1 MAKFK
6 NLLWGMLAML
16 TTILMVGCGEKDN
29 PSRTSLEVDTSD
41 LVLLIGE
48 SATRTATSKAGDAVI
63 TYSSSD
69 PAVAT
74 VDQNGKVTGVSA
86 GNATITVSMDE
97 SRSSWYAANSLTYKV
112 IVQKAVSAV
121 ALKNA
126 DKSTPLTLVADED
139 GKITVYFNGGITLA
153 NDIKYTV
160 NGGTEQTIAKN
171 TEGSYD
177 IVLKKGD
184 MVQLYSN
191 NTSLGGGSVAGARGF
206 TRAVAEGSQH
216 INIRPSMKT
225 EIFGNVMSLLKGKD
239 NLESATAIEA
249 PNAFYGLFSGADK
262 LVNSDDRELVL
273 PATTLKEG
281 CYDNMFSGCK
291 GIEKAPELPAPT
303 LVKDCYSGM
312 FSGCSK
318 LSEVKCL
325 ATDVSADG
333 CVKDWLADAGKE
345 AETPP
350 VIEVTKEAKDAISES
365 IPKEF
370 TPVIAISKITVEPT
384 SLALTVGETATLK
397 ATVEPAEAKDK
408 PIQWESDNIAVATVS
423 ADGVVTAEGSG
434 SAIIK
439 ISSDGTVFAECEVK
453 VEALPVETPQIYK
466 VWVYG
471 ENPQIEAP
479 FSAGEWDAYAMRFSN
494 QSGDH
499 FRTLTDEEYYGL
511 KTLIVDVSDAT
522 NDCSMR
528 VMTGWWNPV
537 YADDIPVV
545 NGKMKIQITDEM
557 ADDCAMGGGGRNL
570 TLMLKKG
577 SCTINSVYYE
587 EEGEEKPQAQIL
599 ATSLSLAVLPQGTVY
614 YNKNHDDTRH
624 NYWAQISILPENATN
639 KYVKWTTSNPNVF
652 VVGENGSIRPI
663 SDGVATVT
671 ATATDGSNLSAQCEV
686 TVKVVGS
693 IWYEAEN
700 VTKTLGCQPFIN
712 PLSQKGAGI
721 TSITYSSSD
730 ESKAKVNATTGEV
743 TVVDGATAGQVVIKA
758 TATVAD
764 EIQYYYYSDDEKS
777 ASYTLNLAPA
787 TTQGERNDYSP
798 GSW

>member
-97 SRSSWYAANSLTYKV
+97 SRSSWYAANSVSYKV

-191 NTSLGGGSVAGARGF
+191 NTSLGGGSVAGARGY
-206 TRAVAEGSQH
+206 TRAVAEGSKH

-397 ATVEPAEAKDK
+397 ATVEPVEAKDK
-408 PIQWESDNIAVATVS
+408 SIQWESDNIAVATVS

-453 VEALPVETPQIYK
+453 VEALPDDEPLIDR
-466 VWVYG
+466 VWIYG
-471 ENPQIEAP
+471 ENPRVEAP
-479 FSAGEWDAYAMRFSN
+479 FSPAASDAAAMRFSN
-494 QSGDH
+494 TEGKH

-511 KTLIVDVSDAT
+511 KTLIIDVSNAT
-522 NDCSMR
+522 DDCLMR
-528 VMTGWWNPV
+528 VMNGWWSNT
-537 YADDIPVV
+537 YADNVPVI
-545 NGKMKIQITDEM
+545 NGQMKIQITEKM
-557 ADDCAMGGGGRNL
+557 AEECAKGGEGKDL
-570 TLMLKKG
+570 DLMLYGG
-577 SCTINSVYYE
+577 SCTINSVYYM
-587 EEGEEKPQAQIL
+587 EGESKEDGVLVTNVSLPESHTMASNTSSNTL
-599 ATSLSLAVLPQGTVY
+599 AAKIRIT
-614 YNKNHDDTRH
+614 
-624 NYWAQISILPENATN
+624 PENATDQSMT
-639 KYVKWTTSNPNVF
+639 WTSDNPNVVRVNEYG
-652 VVGENGSIRPI
+652 VVFAQE
-663 SDGVATVT
+663 DVAGVAH
-671 ATATDGSNLSAQCEV
+671 
-686 TVKVVGS
+686 
-693 IWYEAEN
+693 
-700 VTKTLGCQPFIN
+700 
-712 PLSQKGAGI
+712 
-721 TSITYSSSD
+721 
-730 ESKAKVNATTGEV
+730 
-743 TVVDGATAGQVVIKA
+743 IKA
-758 TATVAD
+758 TAND
-764 EIQYYYYSDDEKS
+764 GSGKS
-777 ASYTLNLAPA
+777 ATCTVTVKAVVGPVASE
-787 TTQGERNDYSP
+787 GERDDYTP

>member
-29 PSRTSLEVDTSD
+29 PTRTSLEVDTSD

-63 TYSSSD
+63 TYSSND

-97 SRSSWYAANSLTYKV
+97 SRSSWYAANSVSYKV

-191 NTSLGGGSVAGARGF
+191 NTSLGGSSVAGARGF
-206 TRAVAEGSQH
+206 TRAVPEGSKH

-239 NLESATAIEA
+239 NLESATAIES

-370 TPVIAISKITVEPT
+370 TPVIAISKITVEPA

-423 ADGVVTAEGSG
+423 ADGVVTAVGSG

-453 VEALPVETPQIYK
+453 VEALPDETPQIYK

-471 ENPQIEAP
+471 ENPQIEPP
-479 FSAGEWDAYAMRFSN
+479 FSPAAWDAAAMRFDN
-494 QSGDH
+494 DQGTH
-499 FRTLTDEEYYGL
+499 FRTLTDEEYNSL

-522 NDCSMR
+522 DNCLMT
-528 VMTGWWNPV
+528 VMNGWWSAT
-537 YADDIPVV
+537 YADKVPVI
-545 NGKMKIQITDEM
+545 NGQMKIQITKKIAE
-557 ADDCAMGGGGRNL
+557 DCAKGGDGRDL
-570 TLMLKKG
+570 DLMLYGG
-577 SCTINSVYYE
+577 SCTINSVYYM
-587 EEGEEKPQAQIL
+587 EGESKEDGVLVTNVSLPESHTMVSNTSSNTL
-599 ATSLSLAVLPQGTVY
+599 AAKIRIT
-614 YNKNHDDTRH
+614 
-624 NYWAQISILPENATN
+624 PENATDQSMT
-639 KYVKWTTSNPNVF
+639 WTSDNPDVASVNEYGVVF
-652 VVGENGSIRPI
+652 AQKDVVG
-663 SDGVATVT
+663 VAH
-671 ATATDGSNLSAQCEV
+671 
-686 TVKVVGS
+686 
-693 IWYEAEN
+693 
-700 VTKTLGCQPFIN
+700 
-712 PLSQKGAGI
+712 
-721 TSITYSSSD
+721 
-730 ESKAKVNATTGEV
+730 
-743 TVVDGATAGQVVIKA
+743 IKA
-758 TATVAD
+758 TAND
-764 EIQYYYYSDDEKS
+764 GSGKS
-777 ASYTLNLAPA
+777 ATCTVTVKAVVGPVASE
-787 TTQGERNDYSP
+787 GERDDYTSD
-798 GSW
+798 SW

>member
-29 PSRTSLEVDTSD
+29 PTRTSLEVDTSD

-63 TYSSSD
+63 TYSSND

-112 IVQKAVSAV
+112 IVKKAVSAV

-191 NTSLGGGSVAGARGF
+191 NTSLGGGSVAGARGY
-206 TRAVAEGSQH
+206 TRAVAEGSKH

-239 NLESATAIEA
+239 NLESATAIES

-397 ATVEPAEAKDK
+397 ATVEPVEAKDK

-471 ENPQIEAP
+471 ENPQIEPP
-479 FSAGEWDAYAMRFSN
+479 FSPVAWDAAAMRFSN
-494 QSGDH
+494 TEGTH
-499 FRTLTDEEYYGL
+499 FRTLTDEEYNGL

-522 NDCSMR
+522 DDCLMK
-528 VMTGWWNPV
+528 VTNGWWSAT
-537 YADDIPVV
+537 YADNVPVI
-545 NGKMKIQITDEM
+545 NGQMKIQITKKM
-557 ADDCAMGGGGRNL
+557 AEDCAKGGDGKDL
-570 TLMLKKG
+570 DLMLYGG
-577 SCTINSVYYE
+577 SCTINSVYYM
-587 EEGEEKPQAQIL
+587 EGESKEDGVLVTNVSLPESHTMAINTSSNTL
-599 ATSLSLAVLPQGTVY
+599 AAKIRIT
-614 YNKNHDDTRH
+614 
-624 NYWAQISILPENATN
+624 PENATDQSMT
-639 KYVKWTTSNPNVF
+639 WTSDNPNVASVNEYGVVF
-652 VVGENGSIRPI
+652 AQEDVVG
-663 SDGVATVT
+663 VAH
-671 ATATDGSNLSAQCEV
+671 
-686 TVKVVGS
+686 
-693 IWYEAEN
+693 
-700 VTKTLGCQPFIN
+700 
-712 PLSQKGAGI
+712 
-721 TSITYSSSD
+721 
-730 ESKAKVNATTGEV
+730 
-743 TVVDGATAGQVVIKA
+743 IKA
-758 TATVAD
+758 TAND
-764 EIQYYYYSDDEKS
+764 GSGKS
-777 ASYTLNLAPA
+777 ATCTVTVKSVVGPVASE
-787 TTQGERNDYSP
+787 GERDDYTP

>member
-16 TTILMVGCGEKDN
+16 TTFMMVGCGEKDN
-29 PSRTSLEVDTSD
+29 PTRTSLEVDTSD

-63 TYSSSD
+63 TYSSND

-97 SRSSWYAANSLTYKV
+97 SRSSWYAANSVSYKV

-191 NTSLGGGSVAGARGF
+191 NTSLGGSSVAGARGF

-225 EIFGNVMSLLKGKD
+225 KIFGNVMSLLKGKD

-350 VIEVTKEAKDAISES
+350 VIEVTKEAQSALKES
-365 IPKEF
+365 IPATF
-370 TPVIAISKITVEPT
+370 TTNIAVTKIALEPT
-384 SLALTVGETATLK
+384 ALKLMAGETATLK
-397 ATVEPAEAKDK
+397 ATVEPEDATNKEL
-408 PIQWESDNIAVATVS
+408 QWSSSNLRVATVS
-423 ADGVVTAEGSG
+423 PDGLSESLEAVVTAVSAGTATITVCTPDGSV
-434 SAIIK
+434 SK
-439 ISSDGTVFAECEVK
+439 TCQLT
-453 VEALPVETPQIYK
+453 VEALPEETPLIIGK
-466 VWVYG
+466 WVAYFG
-471 ENPQIEAP
+471 ETKKDCIIWTFNENGVLRYQE
-479 FSAGEWDAYAMRFSN
+479 Y
-494 QSGDH
+494 DH
-499 FRTLTDEEYYGL
+499 GKWQNDEEMKYVINDN
-511 KTLIVDVSDAT
+511 KLITTRKNKSDGTEFEETSIIKSLTKSELVIDEFLGEKNESLAFDRVSDDFVPPVWEDETQEDILVT
-522 NDCSMR
+522 NISLPESYTC
-528 VMTGWWNPV
+528 
-537 YADDIPVV
+537 
-545 NGKMKIQITDEM
+545 
-557 ADDCAMGGGGRNL
+557 GGGIVTG
-570 TLMLKKG
+570 
-577 SCTINSVYYE
+577 V
-587 EEGEEKPQAQIL
+587 L
-599 ATSLSLAVLPQGTVY
+599 ASGIFVIPS
-614 YNKNHDDTRH
+614 
-624 NYWAQISILPENATN
+624 NATN
-639 KYVKWTTSNPNVF
+639 QSVTWISDNPNV
-652 VVGENGSIRPI
+652 VSVDQYGIISVPQNVTGVAHITATANDGSGVSATCTVTVKLSASLYYMYPEIEKTAGSKFINNSLVHTGDGTLSFRS
-663 SDGVATVT
+663 SDTNVATV
-671 ATATDGSNLSAQCEV
+671 
-686 TVKVVGS
+686 
-693 IWYEAEN
+693 
-700 VTKTLGCQPFIN
+700 
-712 PLSQKGAGI
+712 
-721 TSITYSSSD
+721 
-730 ESKAKVNATTGEV
+730 NASTGEV
-743 TVVDGATAGQVVIKA
+743 TISAGATVGQTVTI
-758 TATVAD
+758 TATVVVP
-764 EIQYYYYSDDEKS
+764 ENSSYIYS
-777 ASYTLNLAPA
+777 APA
-787 TTQGERNDYSP
+787 TSYTVKIVAPTAQGEREDYDP

>member
-1 MAKFK
+1 
-6 NLLWGMLAML
+6 ML
-16 TTILMVGCGEKDN
+16 TTFMMVGCGEKDN
-29 PSRTSLEVDTSD
+29 PTRTSLEVDTSD

-86 GNATITVSMDE
+86 GNAVITVSMDE
-97 SRSSWYAANSLTYKV
+97 AHGSWYAANSVSYKV

-191 NTSLGGGSVAGARGF
+191 NTSLGGSSVAGARGF

-370 TPVIAISKITVEPT
+370 TQVIAISKITVEPT
-384 SLALTVGETATLK
+384 SLALIVGETATLK
-397 ATVEPAEAKDK
+397 ATVEPVEAKDK

-423 ADGVVTAEGSG
+423 DAGVVTAVGGG
-434 SAIIK
+434 SAKIT

-453 VEALPVETPQIYK
+453 VEALPDDEPLIDR
-466 VWVYG
+466 VWIYG
-471 ENPQIEAP
+471 ENPQVEAP
-479 FSAGEWDAYAMRFSN
+479 FSPAASDAAAMRFSN
-494 QSGDH
+494 TEGKH

-511 KTLIVDVSDAT
+511 KTLIIDVSNAT
-522 NDCSMR
+522 DDCLMT
-528 VMTGWWNPV
+528 VMNGWWSAT
-537 YADDIPVV
+537 YADDVPVI
-545 NGKMKIQITDEM
+545 NGQMKIQITEKM
-557 ADDCAMGGGGRNL
+557 ANDCAPGGDGKDL
-570 TLMLKKG
+570 DLMLTKG
-577 SCTINSVYYE
+577 NCIINSVYYMKE
-587 EEGEEKPQAQIL
+587 EPKKDDESK
-599 ATSLSLAVLPQGTVY
+599 VLVTNV
-614 YNKNHDDTRH
+614 
-624 NYWAQISILPENATN
+624 SLPESFKMGGGASSNVLVANIIVTPDNATDQSMT
-639 KYVKWTTSNPNVF
+639 WTSDNSN
-652 VVGENGSIRPI
+652 VVSVNEYGVIFAKEGAS
-663 SDGVATVT
+663 GVARIT
-671 ATATDGSNLSAQCEV
+671 ATANDGSGKSATCTV
-686 TVKVVGS
+686 TV
-693 IWYEAEN
+693 
-700 VTKTLGCQPFIN
+700 
-712 PLSQKGAGI
+712 
-721 TSITYSSSD
+721 
-730 ESKAKVNATTGEV
+730 
-743 TVVDGATAGQVVIKA
+743 
-758 TATVAD
+758 
-764 EIQYYYYSDDEKS
+764 
-777 ASYTLNLAPA
+777 PA
-787 TTQGERNDYSP
+787 TGVGEHEDYTP